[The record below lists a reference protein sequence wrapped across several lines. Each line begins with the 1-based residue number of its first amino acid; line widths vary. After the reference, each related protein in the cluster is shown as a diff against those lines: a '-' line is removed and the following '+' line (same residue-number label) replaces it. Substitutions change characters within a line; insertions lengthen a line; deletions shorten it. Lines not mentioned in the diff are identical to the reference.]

1 MVIRVP
7 ALVVS
12 FCVCFS
18 LFFMNSVSA
27 GGPPMA
33 QAPIYQSAPAVC
45 GPVDCGPRPFGLGA
59 CLNIC
64 SAICG
69 TVLGCPARVASAILD
84 PPPPIFPRR
93 RAFCGP
99 AVCPPPMCPPPVC
112 APAPVRPITKVK
124 PRAMVCPPPPAPV
137 ACGPAPVPFRMAPVC
152 GPPRPV
158 LGCGAICATLLSM
171 PFRLCSGLL
180 SVSDG
185 PLGPVA
191 GAFENAFE
199 SYESV
204 W

>member
-7 ALVVS
+7 ALILS
-12 FCVCFS
+12 FFVCIPF
-18 LFFMNSVSA
+18 LFMTNAAA
-27 GGPPMA
+27 GG
-33 QAPIYQSAPAVC
+33 APFAPAPAYQCAPPVC
-45 GPVDCGPRPFGLGA
+45 GPPDCGPRPFGLGA

-99 AVCPPPMCPPPVC
+99 AGCPPPLYPPQVC
-112 APAPVRPITKVK
+112 APPPVRPITKVK
-124 PRAMVCPPPPAPV
+124 PAAVAYPPPPPV
-137 ACGPAPVPFRMAPVC
+137 ACGPAPVPFRMAPGC
-152 GPPRPV
+152 GPRPPV
-158 LGCGAICATLLSM
+158 LGCGALCGALLSM

-191 GAFENAFE
+191 GVFDNAFE
-199 SYESV
+199 AYNSY
-204 W
+204 